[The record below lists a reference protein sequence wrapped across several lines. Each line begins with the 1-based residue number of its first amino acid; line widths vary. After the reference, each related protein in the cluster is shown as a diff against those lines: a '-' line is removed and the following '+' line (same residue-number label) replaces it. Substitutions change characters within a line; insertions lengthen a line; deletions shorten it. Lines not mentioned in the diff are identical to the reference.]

1 MHVNNIMYV
10 AISAA
15 TTHGCSCKDY
25 SCASHLP
32 HFKVVQNIAYIIR
45 GVTYELVVLQ

>member
-1 MHVNNIMYV
+1 MCKS
-10 AISAA
+10 SA
-15 TTHGCSCKDY
+15 
-25 SCASHLP
+25 